1 MQLPSVPSRSLVLSC
16 CRRFLPKAEAPAE
29 SSCWAAHENLRSN
42 QRFLQRRSSLYST
55 LHLVQHRLRE
65 GTQQDGV
72 CTTPAPVAEKATPAG
87 LQEKSRFAAGAPA
100 EPIRNPTLGPASR
113 LRQGAFPCPA
123 RPPRTV
129 EISRIMDAQEA
140 GVFERRTRAG
150 GREYRIG
157 PAKLS

>member
-1 MQLPSVPSRSLVLSC
+1 MQLPSVPSRSLVLSF
-16 CRRFLPKAEAPAE
+16 CRRFLPKAEASAE

-72 CTTPAPVAEKATPAG
+72 YTTPAPVAEKATPAG

-100 EPIRNPTLGPASR
+100 EPIRNPMGPASR
-113 LRQGAFPCPA
+113 LRQGALPCPA